1 MYCFKDKT
9 SLPTII
15 AGKLSQS
22 NGIQTGEMILYLIGI
37 MTKNMKMLFSSQI
50 NNCPDGII
58 SKLRTYLYVDIAA
71 FLLARRH
78 TAPKLAPVFLKGIE
92 WNRN

>member
-1 MYCFKDKT
+1 M
-9 SLPTII
+9 P
-15 AGKLSQS
+15 
-22 NGIQTGEMILYLIGI
+22 
-37 MTKNMKMLFSSQI
+37 KNMKMLFSSQI

-92 WNRN
+92 WNRNWAKDIIGPAKFLRHV

>member
-1 MYCFKDKT
+1 
-9 SLPTII
+9 
-15 AGKLSQS
+15 
-22 NGIQTGEMILYLIGI
+22 MILYLIGI

-71 FLLARRH
+71 F
-78 TAPKLAPVFLKGIE
+78 
-92 WNRN
+92 